1 MDFIKSVFPDEN
13 KETELKETKML
24 VLERSPDIEMETETQ
39 HIVCEDFDD
48 IMNGS
53 QLLSKYIF
61 FKINSMCITIL
72 HINSIYT
79 TNVNNNLLLSYY

>member
-1 MDFIKSVFPDEN
+1 MKL
-13 KETELKETKML
+13 TEVKETKMF

-39 HIVCEDFDD
+39 QIVCVDFDD
-48 IMNGS
+48 MMNGS

-79 TNVNNNLLLSYY
+79 ASVNLNDKKDKVLSCG

>member
-1 MDFIKSVFPDEN
+1 MDFNKSVVPDEN
-13 KETELKETKML
+13 TETELKETKML

-39 HIVCEDFDD
+39 QIVCVDFDD
-48 IMNGS
+48 MMNGS

-79 TNVNNNLLLSYY
+79 TSVNKNLLLSHF